1 MNESFRRVR
10 RGATLLG
17 AVICVAVIG
26 HQRLTD
32 DPWLESIYWTVITLS
47 GVGYTQDTPASVG
60 PARQLLTILVIL
72 VGMTA
77 ITYTFSI
84 LFKIILQGQLDRVLG
99 VRRMSRLVEQLK
111 QHTVICG
118 FGRMGHNLAAHLA
131 RKNLP
136 FVVVDSQPEMVAEA
150 SALGYLASEGD
161 ATDEEILKSAGI
173 EYAKTVVVALHSDAD
188 NVFLT
193 LTARNLNAQLNI
205 LARGEHPS
213 TEKKLRQAGA
223 NHVVM
228 PAAIG
233 AQRIADMISKPYAAN
248 LMYHATDQTSRSV
261 ELEEL
266 LILES
271 NRLVGQSIRNADV
284 RQKHQLL
291 IIAIRRKEGQLLL
304 TPEADQQFHPGDTVI
319 VLGQEKDIDRF
330 RKAYDM
336 PLANGGYSAT

>member
-1 MNESFRRVR
+1 
-10 RGATLLG
+10 
-17 AVICVAVIG
+17 
-26 HQRLTD
+26 
-32 DPWLESIYWTVITLS
+32 
-47 GVGYTQDTPASVG
+47 
-60 PARQLLTILVIL
+60 LLTIIVIL

-77 ITYTFSI
+77 ITYTFGV
-84 LFKIILQGQLDRVLG
+84 LLKIILQGQLDRALG
-99 VRRMSRLVEQLK
+99 VRRMSRLIEQLK
-111 QHTVICG
+111 QHTIVCG
-118 FGRMGHNLAAHLA
+118 FGRMGHNLAARLA
-131 RKNLP
+131 RKKLP

-150 SALGYLASEGD
+150 SAMGYLAIEGD
-161 ATDEEILKSAGI
+161 ATDEDILKAAGI
-173 EYAKTVVVALHSDAD
+173 ERSKTVVVALHSDAN

-233 AQRIADMISKPYAAN
+233 AQRIADMISKPHAAN
-248 LMYHATDQTSRSV
+248 LMYRLADQSTLSV

-271 NRLVGQSIRNADV
+271 NRLVGQSIRNADL

-291 IIAIRRKEGQLLL
+291 IIAIRPADGQLLL
-304 TPEADQQFHPGDTVI
+304 TPEADRQFQPGDTII
-319 VLGQEKDIDRF
+319 VLGQEENIVQF
-330 RKAYDM
+330 RKAYDT
-336 PLANGGYSAT
+336 PLASGGG

>member
-1 MNESFRRVR
+1 MHESFRRIR

-17 AVICVAVIG
+17 VVICVAVVG

-47 GVGYTQDTPASVG
+47 GVGYTQETPASVG
-60 PARQLLTILVIL
+60 PARQLLTIVVIL
-72 VGMTA
+72 VGMMA
-77 ITYTFSI
+77 ITYTFGV
-84 LFKIILQGQLDRVLG
+84 LLKITLQGQLDRALG
-99 VRRMSRLVEQLK
+99 VRRMSRLIEQLK
-111 QHTVICG
+111 QHTIVCG

-131 RKNLP
+131 RKKLP

-150 SALGYLASEGD
+150 SAMGYLAIEGD
-161 ATDEEILKSAGI
+161 ATDEEILKAAGI
-173 EYAKTVVVALHSDAD
+173 EQSKTVVVALHSDAN

-233 AQRIADMISKPYAAN
+233 AQRIADMISKPHAAN
-248 LMYHATDQTSRSV
+248 LMYRVADQSTLSV

-271 NRLVGQSIRNADV
+271 NRLVGQSIRDADL
-284 RQKHQLL
+284 RQKHQML
-291 IIAIRRKEGQLLL
+291 ILAIRCADGQLLL
-304 TPEADQQFHPGDTVI
+304 TPEADRQFQPGDTII
-319 VLGQEKDIDRF
+319 VLGQEENIVQF
-330 RKAYDM
+330 RKAYDT
-336 PLANGGYSAT
+336 PLASSGG